1 MGAISTDRIG
11 AKGVSVVSG
20 SNVNNIL
27 HYDAVF
33 PAPFLIVIENVLSS

>member
-33 PAPFLIVIENVLSS
+33 PVSILVVIESLLSR